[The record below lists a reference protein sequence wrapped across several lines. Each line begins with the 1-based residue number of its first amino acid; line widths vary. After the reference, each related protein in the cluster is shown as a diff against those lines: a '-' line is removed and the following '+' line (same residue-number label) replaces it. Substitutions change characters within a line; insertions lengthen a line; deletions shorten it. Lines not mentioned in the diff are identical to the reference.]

1 MKRFPGFFHERF
13 RTLIP
18 GGVVFGVRLTD
29 WDFLGIAQADH
40 DCRYEVQLTWPMRY
54 WNLHNWRFGFRVC
67 CLPKRET
74 RRKAEELARRV
85 AVPVFEDRVWHSAG
99 PQMVEGPIVYF
110 ENAGGDEL
118 ACWTV
123 GINRLQVFNEPREVH
138 PSMRSG
144 KTLWTRPPVASEAGA
159 RQGE

>member
-1 MKRFPGFFHERF
+1 MYE
-13 RTLIP
+13 LIETRP
-18 GGVVFGVRLTD
+18 DGDLYGDVPAWGNAL
-29 WDFLGIAQADH
+29 DFLLDVLSLQ
-40 DCRYEVQLTWPMRY
+40 VT
-54 WNLHNWRFGFRVC
+54 
-67 CLPKRET
+67 
-74 RRKAEELARRV
+74 RV

-144 KTLWTRPPVASEAGA
+144 KTLWTRPPVVVQPNQKAG
-159 RQGE
+159 